1 MNDNMQIS
9 DKGLKLIMKSEG
21 CSLESYI
28 DTHDDH
34 GAPLFAIGYGHTNK
48 AGPPNVTAGMVI
60 TQDQAE
66 QILKQD
72 LIPYAYAIKKYVTVP
87 LNQNQF
93 DALMSFCY
101 NAGPGNLRDLVGK
114 SGLNNGNYDK
124 VSDEMINYNKSQGKV
139 LLGLTRRRRA
149 EGALFNTPV
158 ENIL

>member
-1 MNDNMQIS
+1 
-9 DKGLKLIMKSEG
+9 MKSEG
-21 CSLESYI
+21 CSLEAYI
-28 DTHDDH
+28 DVHNAD
-34 GAPLFAIGYGHTNK
+34 GSPRWAIGWAHSSLT
-48 AGPPNVTAGMVI
+48 GPPNVVPGMEI
-60 TQDQAE
+60 TQAQAD

-72 LIPYAYAIKKYVTVP
+72 LIPYEHAIKKYVTVP

>member
-9 DKGLKLIMKSEG
+9 DNGLRLIMKSEG

-34 GAPLFAIGYGHTNK
+34 GAPLYAIGFGHQSK

-72 LIPYAYAIKKYVTVP
+72 LIPFQNYIRKYVTVP
-87 LNQNQF
+87 LNQNQW
-93 DALMSFCY
+93 DALVSFTY
-101 NAGPGNLRDLVGK
+101 NCGPGSMHSLVGT

-124 VSDEMINYNKSQGKV
+124 VSDEMMNYNKSQGKV
-139 LLGLTRRRRA
+139 LLGLTRRRHA

-158 ENIL
+158 GNIL